1 MDRFACYLPGWEMP
15 KNSSEFLTSNYGFI
29 TDYLAEAFHYQFSRT
44 NRYEEVNRRIRL
56 GKSVEGRDEKGV
68 KKTMCAFL
76 KILHPI
82 DAPTD
87 EEFEEYV
94 AYALEGRRRVKEQ
107 MNKRKPDDEFAL
119 VNLSYFNSAGE
130 EIIVYC
136 PESKDVP
143 ETQRP
148 VRKDIN
154 IKFKDEQESKEAT
167 KQKAEDSV
175 KKSLFTIQS
184 EITEK
189 ENELKEQHYSIMYG
203 DTGYSYE
210 TIVGPY
216 LSGAKEITVEDPYI
230 RQPHQIQNFVR
241 FCEMIIKSASIK
253 KINLITGYDET
264 MKVADLQDKLG
275 ELKQSLLELDMILD
289 IQINENIHDRE
300 IKINNGWIIK
310 IGRGLDFYQRPN
322 GWYEIGVNDLTLRKC
337 LETKVDIFKG

>member
-1 MDRFACYLPGWEMP
+1 
-15 KNSSEFLTSNYGFI
+15 
-29 TDYLAEAFHYQFSRT
+29 
-44 NRYEEVNRRIRL
+44 
-56 GKSVEGRDEKGV
+56 
-68 KKTMCAFL
+68 
-76 KILHPI
+76 
-82 DAPTD
+82 
-87 EEFEEYV
+87 
-94 AYALEGRRRVKEQ
+94 

-119 VNLSYFNSAGE
+119 VNLSYFNAAGE

-154 IKFKDEQESKEAT
+154 IKFGDKQEPKDETKHTPEEAVR
-167 KQKAEDSV
+167 D
-175 KKSLFTIQS
+175 SLFAVP
-184 EITEK
+184 TESTK
-189 ENELKEQHYSIMYG
+189 NEPELKEQHYSIMYG

-216 LSGAKEITVEDPYI
+216 LSSAKEITVEDPYI

-300 IKINNGWIIK
+300 IKIDNGWIIK

-337 LETKVDIFKG
+337 LETKVDIFRY